1 MADIVSTISSINL
14 NVLSGPSTVEVAVDY
29 GQRGDRGSL
38 ILYGQGKPHL
48 VTLPSTPAVYDMY
61 INLLPSDDEYQ
72 WVYQYISQPS
82 GFGWKALFKLNPN
95 TYSKN
100 DVLSFTNGSAEIWI
114 PVVSIT
120 GGDISL
126 SNITSG
132 NFNVQHTLI
141 AQNPAASSIYV
152 SDVALSPDDIM
163 ALPITIKAAE
173 FVDGSWSLMSGEKT
187 VHIFITMV

>member
-1 MADIVSTISSINL
+1 MTDIVSTISSINL
-14 NVLSGPSTVEVAVDY
+14 NVLSGPSSIDIAVDY
-29 GQRGDRGSL
+29 GQRGDRGSI

-82 GFGWKALFKLNPN
+82 GYGWRPLFKLNPN

-100 DVLSFTNGSAEIWI
+100 SVLSFTNGSAEIWVPI
-114 PVVSIT
+114 VSIT
-120 GGDISL
+120 GGEMSISGL
-126 SNITSG
+126 SSG
-132 NFNVQHTLI
+132 SFNVQHTVI
-141 AQNPAASSIYV
+141 SQSPVASSIYV
-152 SDVALSPDDIM
+152 SDLAISPDDIL
-163 ALPITIKAAE
+163 ALPITIKASE
-173 FVDGSWSLMSGEKT
+173 FSGGDWSLLSGEKT

>member
-1 MADIVSTISSINL
+1 MVDIVSTISSINL
-14 NVLSGPSTVEVAVDY
+14 NVLSGPSDIEIAVDY

-82 GFGWKALFKLNPN
+82 GYGWKALFKLNPN

-100 DVLSFTNGSAEIWI
+100 EVLSFSNGSAEIWI
-114 PVVSIT
+114 PIVSIT
-120 GGDISL
+120 GGNVSIASM
-126 SNITSG
+126 SSG
-132 NFNVQHTLI
+132 SFNVQHTI
-141 AQNPAASSIYV
+141 VAQNPIASAVYL
-152 SDVALSPDDIM
+152 SDIALSPDEIL
-163 ALPITIKAAE
+163 ALPITIKASE
-173 FVDGSWSLMSGEKT
+173 YVNGEWSLLSGEKT
-187 VHIFITMV
+187 VHVFITMV

>member
-1 MADIVSTISSINL
+1 MTDITSTISSISL
-14 NVLSGPSTVEVAVDY
+14 NVLSGPASVDIAVDY

-72 WVYQYISQPS
+72 FVYQYISQPS
-82 GFGWKALFKLNPN
+82 GYGWKPLFKLNPN

-100 DVLSFTNGSAEIWI
+100 EVLSFSNGSTEIWI
-114 PVVSIT
+114 PIVSIT
-120 GGDISL
+120 GGDVAIAGMS
-126 SNITSG
+126 SG
-132 NFNVQHTLI
+132 SFNVQHTVV
-141 AQNPAASSIYV
+141 AQNPVASAVYL
-152 SDVALSPDDIM
+152 SDIAISPDDIL
-163 ALPITIKAAE
+163 ALPITIKASE
-173 FVDGSWSLMSGEKT
+173 YVNGDWSLLSGEKT